1 MPRQPRT
8 VVPTVPIHVTQR
20 GVDRCATFLDDNDFG
35 TYLWALRAAAVK
47 AGCAVHAYV
56 LMTNHVHLLLTPGE
70 ACSPATLMRAM
81 GAWYVRYFNDRYR
94 RTGPLWEG
102 RYRSRVVTTCSYF
115 FACSRYIER
124 NPVRAGLVDVPDA
137 YPWSSFH
144 HNARGEADPVL
155 TQHPLYAAL
164 GHDSTARCA
173 AYLELSRE
181 DVGTRVAGEIS
192 TLPLQRGRLAVST
205 YQAAVAARFPSDLAT
220 QGAGINPVFDAQ
232 PSGVRAIR
240 P

>member
-8 VVPTVPIHVTQR
+8 VVPSVPIHVTQR

-35 TYLWALRAAAVK
+35 TYLWALRAAAVR

-56 LMTNHVHLLLTPGE
+56 LMTNHVHLLLTPDE
-70 ACSPATLMRAM
+70 VCSPATLMRAM

-102 RYRSRVVTTCSYF
+102 RYRSRVVTTNSYF

-124 NPVRAGLVDVPDA
+124 NPVRAGLVDVPEA

-144 HNARGEADPVL
+144 HNARGETDPIL
-155 TQHPLYAAL
+155 TPHPLYVAL
-164 GHDSTARCA
+164 GRDSTTRCA
-173 AYLELSRE
+173 AYHDLSQE
-181 DVGTRVAGEIS
+181 DVGIRIAAEIS
-192 TLPLQRGRLAVST
+192 TLPLERGRLPVSA
-205 YQAAVAARFPSDLAT
+205 YQEAVAARFPRDPASHGL
-220 QGAGINPVFDAQ
+220 GINAAFGSRTSAVRVF
-232 PSGVRAIR
+232 R